1 MPRLAR
7 WSGRALAG
15 HLLPSA
21 SRRSL
26 RSSLHR
32 QPSEGELPLALVD
45 LPLEELLGYRP
56 EVQEPDDFDDFW
68 QRTLA
73 EARAHDLDVR
83 SEKVD
88 TPYRTVTVHDV
99 RFRGYAGDGISAW
112 LTTPRGI
119 DGPLPA
125 VVEYVGYNGGRDLP
139 GASLWWATAGY
150 VHLLMDSRGQGG
162 GWGGGGD
169 TADPHGGG
177 PSAPG
182 VMTRGI
188 EDPDTYYYRRLMT
201 DAVRAVDAVRS
212 LPAVTVDSVSVQGI
226 SQGGGLALAVAGL
239 VPDLVAVMP
248 DVPFLCHFRR
258 ALEVGDRDPFEE
270 ITRYL
275 SVRRQAVDQV
285 FATLSYFDAVNF
297 AKRATAPGYFSV
309 ALRDLTCPPSTVY
322 AAFNHYAAEKEM
334 VVYPFNDH
342 EGGLSHQKLA
352 QITWLGGRLGRTG
365 SS

>member
-1 MPRLAR
+1 MAF
-7 WSGRALAG
+7 
-15 HLLPSA
+15 
-21 SRRSL
+21 
-26 RSSLHR
+26 
-32 QPSEGELPLALVD
+32 VD
-45 LPLEELLGYRP
+45 LPLEELDRYRP
-56 EVQEPDDFDDFW
+56 DVQEPDDFDDFW

-73 EARAHDLDVR
+73 EVRGVDIDVR
-83 SEKVD
+83 VD
-88 TPYRTVTVHDV
+88 AVNTPYRTVAVHDV
-99 RFRGYAGDGISAW
+99 TFSGYGGDRISAW

-139 GASLWWATAGY
+139 GASLWWASAGY
-150 VHLLMDSRGQGG
+150 AHLLMDSRGQGG

-188 EDPDTYYYRRLMT
+188 EGPDTYYYRRLMT

-212 LPAVTVDSVSVQGI
+212 LPGVPVDSVSVQGV
-226 SQGGGLALAVAGL
+226 SQGGGLSLAVAGL

-248 DVPFLCHFRR
+248 DVPFLCHYRR
-258 ALEVGDRDPFEE
+258 ALEMSDRQPYEE

-275 SVRRQAVDQV
+275 SVRRQMVDQV
-285 FATLSYFDAVNF
+285 FATLSYFDGVNF
-297 AKRATAPGYFSV
+297 AKRANAPACFSV
-309 ALRDLTCPPSTVY
+309 ALRDVTCPPSTVY
-322 AAFNHYAAEKEM
+322 AAYNHYSGEKKV

-352 QITWLGGRLGRTG
+352 QITWLAERQGRTT
-365 SS
+365 S

>member
-1 MPRLAR
+1 M
-7 WSGRALAG
+7 
-15 HLLPSA
+15 
-21 SRRSL
+21 
-26 RSSLHR
+26 
-32 QPSEGELPLALVD
+32 ALVD
-45 LPLEELLGYRP
+45 LPLEDLVDYRP

-73 EARAHDLDVR
+73 EARSFDLDVR
-83 SEKVD
+83 LEEAD

-99 RFRGYAGDGISAW
+99 TFGGYAGDRISAW

-139 GASLWWATAGY
+139 GSSLWWASAGY
-150 VHLLMDSRGQGG
+150 AHLLMDSRGQGG

-169 TADPHGGG
+169 TPDPHGGG
-177 PSAPG
+177 PAAPG

-188 EDPDTYYYRRLMT
+188 EDPTTYYYRRLMT
-201 DAVRAVDAVRS
+201 DAVRAVEAVRD
-212 LPAVTVDSVSVQGI
+212 LPVVEVDSVSVQGV
-226 SQGGGLALAVAGL
+226 SQGGGLALAAAGL

-248 DVPFLCHFRR
+248 DVPFLCHYRR
-258 ALEVGDRDPFEE
+258 ALEVTDRQPFEE
-270 ITRYL
+270 IIRYL
-275 SVRRQAVDQV
+275 SVRRRTVDQV
-285 FATLSYFDAVNF
+285 FATLSYFDGANF
-297 AKRATAPGYFSV
+297 AKRAQAPGYFSV

-322 AAFNHYAAEKEM
+322 AAFNHYAAAEKEM

-352 QITWLGGRLGRTG
+352 QITWLTDRLGRT
-365 SS
+365 SA